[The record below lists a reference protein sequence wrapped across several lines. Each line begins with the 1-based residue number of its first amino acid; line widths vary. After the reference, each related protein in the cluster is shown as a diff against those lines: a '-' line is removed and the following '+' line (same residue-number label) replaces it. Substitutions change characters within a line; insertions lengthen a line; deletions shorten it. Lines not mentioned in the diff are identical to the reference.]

1 MSSDQPCGP
10 ASLVGELAYQYGFVS
25 DAHFSRAFRRKFGF
39 RPRDVRNGLPV
50 ATEVGADDDDETAV
64 FRRWIQRLS

>member
-1 MSSDQPCGP
+1 
-10 ASLVGELAYQYGFVS
+10 
-25 DAHFSRAFRRKFGF
+25 
-39 RPRDVRNGLPV
+39 VRNGLPV